1 MNELN
6 TKQLTCVRSSESSPS
21 STEASLY
28 TTTKSLVYNV
38 TKRAWDAC
46 WLKISGGTV
55 ERRWTGEKGKAANGT
70 DYRWWIALTLLEG
83 SLVRR
88 NTNII
93 WSTTISSS
101 LVQKRTEQFREIDN
115 LHLRND
121 AWTAQFIRSWSASGS
136 TKNNWNTKY
145 WY

>member
-1 MNELN
+1 M
-6 TKQLTCVRSSESSPS
+6 
-21 STEASLY
+21 
-28 TTTKSLVYNV
+28 
-38 TKRAWDAC
+38 
-46 WLKISGGTV
+46 

-70 DYRWWIALTLLEG
+70 ALPLMNCCLTLLEG

-115 LHLRND
+115 LHLRMMHEGLSLSG
-121 AWTAQFIRSWSASGS
+121 AGAPVEASKIIGTPS
-136 TKNNWNTKY
+136 IDIKEKGT
-145 WY
+145 

>member
-1 MNELN
+1 MQIKDIRRDSGTEVDWRKRKGCEWHGLPLMN
-6 TKQLTCVRSSESSPS
+6 C
-21 STEASLY
+21 
-28 TTTKSLVYNV
+28 
-38 TKRAWDAC
+38 C
-46 WLKISGGTV
+46 
-55 ERRWTGEKGKAANGT
+55 
-70 DYRWWIALTLLEG
+70 LTLLEG

-145 WY
+145 